1 MLYKI
6 ALDIMRTTIDIDD
19 PILKEIKE
27 LQRREGKS
35 LGRLVSDLLAQS
47 LADAR
52 KAPKSTPQFR
62 WIAKPMGARVDLG
75 DKDALFDAMD
85 KPSR

>member
-1 MLYKI
+1 
-6 ALDIMRTTIDIDD
+6 MRTTIDIDD

-52 KAPKSTPQFR
+52 EAPKSALQSR
-62 WIAKPMGARVDLG
+62 WIAKPMGVVKLYTHDRDFR
-75 DKDALFDAMD
+75 KFLFLDVRHPLA
-85 KPSR
+85 